1 MVNKNL
7 LFGVSRWKHTHTRK
21 RTEHNKNWKCK
32 YYAKN
37 VKILSKSGDLL
48 AKRFV
53 FKYFTANSNS
63 RGKSVSVNRS
73 MFFRVPQVH
82 TQDYLQ
88 HFIFVHF
95 SRYKHN
101 ANRRTFETCLL
112 HFVNRIFFVI
122 SFAQYVLMNVFK
134 YHM

>member
-1 MVNKNL
+1 MYTDKNTHA
-7 LFGVSRWKHTHTRK
+7 HTQTHSK

-63 RGKSVSVNRS
+63 RRKSVSVNRR

-82 TQDYLQ
+82 TY
-88 HFIFVHF
+88 
-95 SRYKHN
+95 
-101 ANRRTFETCLL
+101 T
-112 HFVNRIFFVI
+112 
-122 SFAQYVLMNVFK
+122 
-134 YHM
+134 

>member
-1 MVNKNL
+1 MKT
-7 LFGVSRWKHTHTRK
+7 HTHTRK

-53 FKYFTANSNS
+53 FKYFLFVNIF
-63 RGKSVSVNRS
+63 SVSVNRR

-82 TQDYLQ
+82 TY
-88 HFIFVHF
+88 
-95 SRYKHN
+95 
-101 ANRRTFETCLL
+101 T
-112 HFVNRIFFVI
+112 
-122 SFAQYVLMNVFK
+122 
-134 YHM
+134 